1 MTIEGHFWVENDE
14 GKVIFDLHWEHYDEV
29 CSVNKCDINKPRYR
43 KASKE
48 RQREMIVEQILPQ
61 IQNYK
66 MMVKQ
71 LPKDTPITEDLFS
84 YHPHMCG
91 LNVATYKFLGNEGI
105 VCYGDKGWA
114 KKRQSKKR
122 VAKFGEDIWWEYEDG
137 YVPPQG
143 KLPQSIVNSFIQ
155 TCRNN
160 EMKEKFKEKPT
171 LTTAIFQ

>member
-14 GKVIFDLHWEHYDEV
+14 GKVIFDLHWDHYDEV

-48 RQREMIVEQILPQ
+48 RQREMILEQILPQ

-114 KKRQSKKR
+114 KLKQNKNKPE
-122 VAKFGEDIWWEYEDG
+122 KIWWEYEDA
-137 YVPPQG
+137 YVAPQG
-143 KLPQSIVNSFIQ
+143 TLYQSIVDNFTKMYRI
-155 TCRNN
+155 N